1 MTRKLTLYRTHILI
15 GHEHIKIHIHYDV
28 YIMAYITIFLKTD
41 QGGRGKFYI
50 QTKDGLFKV
59 SGNDSS
65 GTIFATE

>member
-1 MTRKLTLYRTHILI
+1 
-15 GHEHIKIHIHYDV
+15 
-28 YIMAYITIFLKTD
+28 MAYITIFLKID

-59 SGNDSS
+59 SGNDSN